1 MTYRCSN
8 RVWGAHTHKYPPP
21 LLIITTYYQV
31 YNHGGDMSISV
42 FGSIGG
48 FIKKSMSA
56 GSSAASALDYSMKT
70 LESQAFMF
78 NIKSQSEA
86 MKDKDALALLNN
98 YMLTEDDS
106 DNIKKFVTAAKLM
119 NQQQVQ
125 TPSNVSS
132 NTLTNNLVRR

>member
-8 RVWGAHTHKYPPP
+8 RGRGHTHAQVSPP

-31 YNHGGDMSISV
+31 YNTGGTMGISV

-86 MKDKDALALLNN
+86 LKDKDALALLNN

-106 DNIKKFVTAAKLM
+106 ENIRKFVTAAKL
-119 NQQQVQ
+119 QQQTQ
-125 TPSNVSS
+125 TTNTSTNV
-132 NTLTNNLVRR
+132 LTNNLVRR

>member
-1 MTYRCSN
+1 M
-8 RVWGAHTHKYPPP
+8 A
-21 LLIITTYYQV
+21 
-31 YNHGGDMSISV
+31 ISV

-86 MKDKDALALLNN
+86 MKNKDALALLNN

-125 TPSNVSS
+125 TGNVSS
-132 NTLTNNLVRR
+132 TSTLIRR

>member
-1 MTYRCSN
+1 MENLIVTYRCSN
-8 RVWGAHTHKYPPP
+8 SGAGCTHAQVSPP

-31 YNHGGDMSISV
+31 YNTGGDMSISV
-42 FGSIGG
+42 FGSIGN
-48 FIKKSMSA
+48 FVKKSMSA

-86 MKDKDALALLNN
+86 MKDKDALTLLNN

-119 NQQQVQ
+119 NQQVQ
-125 TPSNVSS
+125 TPT
-132 NTLTNNLVRR
+132 TLTNNLIRR

>member
-1 MTYRCSN
+1 
-8 RVWGAHTHKYPPP
+8 
-21 LLIITTYYQV
+21 
-31 YNHGGDMSISV
+31 MSISV

-86 MKDKDALALLNN
+86 MKDKDALVLLNN

-106 DNIKKFVTAAKLM
+106 DNIKKFVTAAKLL
-119 NQQQVQ
+119 NQQQQVQ
-125 TPSNVSS
+125 PNANV
-132 NTLTNNLVRR
+132 LTSLVRR

>member
-1 MTYRCSN
+1 M
-8 RVWGAHTHKYPPP
+8 A
-21 LLIITTYYQV
+21 
-31 YNHGGDMSISV
+31 ISV

-86 MKDKDALALLNN
+86 MKDKDAQALLSN

-106 DNIKKFVTAAKLM
+106 DNIRKFVTAAKLM

-125 TPSNVSS
+125 TPTTNVST
-132 NTLTNNLVRR
+132 NTLIRR

>member
-1 MTYRCSN
+1 MG
-8 RVWGAHTHKYPPP
+8 VVHTRTSIPPP
-21 LLIITTYYQV
+21 LIITTYYQV
-31 YNHGGDMSISV
+31 YNTGGTMGISV
-42 FGSIGG
+42 FGSIGN
-48 FIKKSMSA
+48 FVKKSMSA

-86 MKDKDALALLNN
+86 MKNKDALELLNN

-106 DNIKKFVTAAKLM
+106 ENIRKFVTAAKLI

-125 TPSNVSS
+125 TPSNV
-132 NTLTNNLVRR
+132 LTNNLVRR

>member
-1 MTYRCSN
+1 M
-8 RVWGAHTHKYPPP
+8 G
-21 LLIITTYYQV
+21 I
-31 YNHGGDMSISV
+31 SI
-42 FGSIGG
+42 FGSIGN
-48 FIKKSMSA
+48 FVKKSMSA

-98 YMLTEDDS
+98 YMLSEDDS

-119 NQQQVQ
+119 NQQVQ
-125 TPSNVSS
+125 TNDSN
-132 NTLTNNLVRR
+132 LTNNLVRR

>member
-1 MTYRCSN
+1 MT
-8 RVWGAHTHKYPPP
+8 
-21 LLIITTYYQV
+21 
-31 YNHGGDMSISV
+31 ISV

-86 MKDKDALALLNN
+86 MKNKDALALLNN

-106 DNIKKFVTAAKLM
+106 ENIRKFVTAAKLM
-119 NQQQVQ
+119 NQQQQVQ
-125 TPSNVSS
+125 TPSNVST
-132 NTLTNNLVRR
+132 NTLIRR

>member
-1 MTYRCSN
+1 M
-8 RVWGAHTHKYPPP
+8 A
-21 LLIITTYYQV
+21 
-31 YNHGGDMSISV
+31 ISV

-86 MKDKDALALLNN
+86 MKDKDTLTLLNN
-98 YMLTEDDS
+98 YMLSEDDS

-125 TPSNVSS
+125 TTNS
-132 NTLTNNLVRR
+132 TLTNTLIRR

>member
-1 MTYRCSN
+1 
-8 RVWGAHTHKYPPP
+8 
-21 LLIITTYYQV
+21 
-31 YNHGGDMSISV
+31 MSISV

-125 TPSNVSS
+125 TQTTNVST
-132 NTLTNNLVRR
+132 NTLIRR

>member
-1 MTYRCSN
+1 M
-8 RVWGAHTHKYPPP
+8 G
-21 LLIITTYYQV
+21 
-31 YNHGGDMSISV
+31 ISV

-86 MKDKDALALLNN
+86 MKDKDAQALLSN

-106 DNIKKFVTAAKLM
+106 DNIRKFVTAAKLM

-125 TPSNVSS
+125 TTNS
-132 NTLTNNLVRR
+132 TLTSNLVRR

>member
-1 MTYRCSN
+1 M
-8 RVWGAHTHKYPPP
+8 G
-21 LLIITTYYQV
+21 
-31 YNHGGDMSISV
+31 ISV

-106 DNIKKFVTAAKLM
+106 DNIRKFVTAAKL
-119 NQQQVQ
+119 QQQTQ
-125 TPSNVSS
+125 TT
-132 NTLTNNLVRR
+132 NTSTNILTNNLIRR

>member
-1 MTYRCSN
+1 L
-8 RVWGAHTHKYPPP
+8 A
-21 LLIITTYYQV
+21 
-31 YNHGGDMSISV
+31 ISV

-86 MKDKDALALLNN
+86 MKDKNTLTLLSN

-106 DNIKKFVTAAKLM
+106 NNIKKFVTTAKLI

-125 TPSNVSS
+125 TTNVST
-132 NTLTNNLVRR
+132 NTLIRR

>member
-1 MTYRCSN
+1 M
-8 RVWGAHTHKYPPP
+8 A
-21 LLIITTYYQV
+21 
-31 YNHGGDMSISV
+31 ISV

-86 MKDKDALALLNN
+86 MKDKDAQALLSN

-106 DNIKKFVTAAKLM
+106 DNIRKFVTAAKLM

-125 TPSNVSS
+125 TQPTNVS
-132 NTLTNNLVRR
+132 TNLIRR

>member
-1 MTYRCSN
+1 M
-8 RVWGAHTHKYPPP
+8 A
-21 LLIITTYYQV
+21 
-31 YNHGGDMSISV
+31 ISV
-42 FGSIGG
+42 FGSIGN
-48 FIKKSMSA
+48 FVKKSMSA

-86 MKDKDALALLNN
+86 IKNKDALELLTN

-125 TPSNVSS
+125 TQSANIST
-132 NTLTNNLVRR
+132 NTLIRR

>member
-1 MTYRCSN
+1 MM
-8 RVWGAHTHKYPPP
+8 G
-21 LLIITTYYQV
+21 
-31 YNHGGDMSISV
+31 ISV
-42 FGSIGG
+42 FGSIGN
-48 FIKKSMSA
+48 FVKKSMSA

-86 MKDKDALALLNN
+86 MKDKEALALLSQ

-125 TPSNVSS
+125 TQSTNIST
-132 NTLTNNLVRR
+132 NTLIRR

>member
-1 MTYRCSN
+1 M
-8 RVWGAHTHKYPPP
+8 G
-21 LLIITTYYQV
+21 
-31 YNHGGDMSISV
+31 ISV

-86 MKDKDALALLNN
+86 LKDKDALALLNN

-106 DNIKKFVTAAKLM
+106 DNIRKFVTAAKL
-119 NQQQVQ
+119 QQQTQ
-125 TPSNVSS
+125 TTNASTNI
-132 NTLTNNLVRR
+132 LTNNLIRR

>member
-1 MTYRCSN
+1 M
-8 RVWGAHTHKYPPP
+8 A
-21 LLIITTYYQV
+21 
-31 YNHGGDMSISV
+31 ISV

-86 MKDKDALALLNN
+86 MKDKNTLTLLSN

-106 DNIKKFVTAAKLM
+106 NNIKKFVTTAKLI

-125 TPSNVSS
+125 TTNVST
-132 NTLTNNLVRR
+132 NTLIRR

>member
-1 MTYRCSN
+1 
-8 RVWGAHTHKYPPP
+8 
-21 LLIITTYYQV
+21 
-31 YNHGGDMSISV
+31 MSISV

-86 MKDKDALALLNN
+86 MKDAMPLLSN
-98 YMLTEDDS
+98 YMLSEDDS

-125 TPSNVSS
+125 TNVSP

>member
-1 MTYRCSN
+1 M
-8 RVWGAHTHKYPPP
+8 G
-21 LLIITTYYQV
+21 
-31 YNHGGDMSISV
+31 ISV

-106 DNIKKFVTAAKLM
+106 DNIRKFVTAAKL
-119 NQQQVQ
+119 QQQTQ
-125 TPSNVSS
+125 TTNASTNI
-132 NTLTNNLVRR
+132 LTNNLIRR

>member
-1 MTYRCSN
+1 M
-8 RVWGAHTHKYPPP
+8 A
-21 LLIITTYYQV
+21 
-31 YNHGGDMSISV
+31 ISV

-56 GSSAASALDYSMKT
+56 GSSALSAIDYSMKT

-78 NIKSQSEA
+78 NIKSQSEV
-86 MKDKDALALLNN
+86 MKDKDAQALLSN

-106 DNIKKFVTAAKLM
+106 DNIRKFVTAAKLM

-125 TPSNVSS
+125 TQTTNVST
-132 NTLTNNLVRR
+132 NTLIRR